1 MLAGPLILPPRHLRR
16 RCLAPSCRCCPAV
29 PPSSTTKVKRS
40 RACAAPGR
48 KRRLQRDDRKGFIAA
63 LLGPQPIKA
72 WHSVLNQGVNGLCL
86 LLVAGTPA
94 IGRTRSIDVHAAAAD
109 AARQDGV
116 LPGAQGED
124 PSTHLFRVLTMAAGT
139 GGSTGYEVWKWMG
152 VASVSNPGLIPVMRD
167 PTTWRLVD
175 PAKAAWTRR
184 ASSRRCV
191 APTTTTTRS
200 DSRATEASPCSSAHG
215 CWRSSGRAV
224 CVSGSWWK

>member
-1 MLAGPLILPPRHLRR
+1 MLAGPLTLPPRLLRR

-48 KRRLQRDDRKGFIAA
+48 KRRLQRDDRNGFFAA

-72 WHSVLNQGVNGLCL
+72 WHSVLNQGLNRQCL

-94 IGRTRSIDVHAAAAD
+94 IGKTRSIDVHAAAAD

-116 LPGAQGED
+116 LRSAQGED
-124 PSTHLFRVLTMAAGT
+124 PSTHLFRVHMMAAQT
-139 GGSTGYEVWKWMG
+139 AGSTGYEVWKWMG
-152 VASVSNPGLIPVMRD
+152 VASVSNPGIPVMSD
-167 PTTWRLVD
+167 PTAWRLVD
-175 PAKAAWTRR
+175 SAKAAWTRR

-191 APTTTTTRS
+191 APTATTTRS
-200 DSRATEASPCSSAHG
+200 DSRATEAPPCSSAHG

-224 CVSGSWWK
+224 CVSGSW